1 MERIPLPSLLT
12 HLTLPLLPSHSHTH
26 THTKKKKNQTHTHLF
41 TACWYCNYQHLR
53 PWSLQRWPSLYVW
66 FLHKWLFCQCF
77 SWSDSRFCKVLGSR
91 WAQKDIWRI
100 AAITPQRQDGSLNQ
114 NLVCTSRLMI
124 QICRAYEKIDYTH
137 NEFFWGEQRK
147 LLIRFKNG
155 LRKQRKETGL
165 AFMVVKGGKA
175 VELHT

>member
-1 MERIPLPSLLT
+1 
-12 HLTLPLLPSHSHTH
+12 
-26 THTKKKKNQTHTHLF
+26 
-41 TACWYCNYQHLR
+41 
-53 PWSLQRWPSLYVW
+53 
-66 FLHKWLFCQCF
+66 
-77 SWSDSRFCKVLGSR
+77 
-91 WAQKDIWRI
+91 
-100 AAITPQRQDGSLNQ
+100 
-114 NLVCTSRLMI
+114 MI